1 MTDKMQNDPVAT
13 GTAGEATAPAGASAS
28 LRELDQAAGFLLD
41 DFAEAF
47 TVYAR
52 LSAAAHGD
60 PTASVPA
67 LQRISLPD
75 MSASTQGGLDE
86 TDRFDAVV
94 IGFAAEY
101 PHAPNI
107 SHMVVPGTR
116 VYAMCVLAKAAA
128 GDDVERRG
136 IDGALGTLAHAC
148 RQDDLAWS
156 GCLAVTGADLLP
168 RLTRSPRMGMFRRPV
183 SEAVDRLILSVR
195 TGSPFASEAVC
206 PGARRLARRLHPSQ

>member
-1 MTDKMQNDPVAT
+1 MGAPQRILLVHAK
-13 GTAGEATAPAGASAS
+13 APADSPEP
-28 LRELDQAAGFLLD
+28 LREHDQAAGLLLD

-47 TVYAR
+47 AVYAR
-52 LSAAAHGD
+52 LSAAGHGNAAA
-60 PTASVPA
+60 TVPV
-67 LQRISLPD
+67 LQRISLSE
-75 MSASTQGGLDE
+75 MSTCARGALDE

-116 VYAMCVLAKAAA
+116 VYAMCVLAKATA
-128 GDDVERRG
+128 GDDMERRG
-136 IDGALGTLAHAC
+136 IDGAIGTLAHAC

-206 PGARRLARRLHPSQ
+206 PGVRRLARRLHPSQ

>member
-1 MTDKMQNDPVAT
+1 MGAPQRILLVHAK
-13 GTAGEATAPAGASAS
+13 APADSPEP
-28 LRELDQAAGFLLD
+28 LRALDQAAGLLLD

-47 TVYAR
+47 AVYAR
-52 LSAAAHGD
+52 LSAAEHGNAAAAA
-60 PTASVPA
+60 PV
-67 LQRISLPD
+67 LQQIFLPD
-75 MSASTQGGLDE
+75 MSASAQGALDG
-86 TDRFDAVV
+86 TARFDAAV

-128 GDDVERRG
+128 GDDMERRG
-136 IDGALGTLAHAC
+136 IDGALGALAHAC

-195 TGSPFASEAVC
+195 TGSPFTSEAVC
-206 PGARRLARRLHPSQ
+206 PGVRRLARRLHPSQ